1 MPQDLLIAAEVMPIV
16 KNIAYARTGAEL
28 QKAVKELYAAY
39 PEVVKEYLE
48 DEPAP
53 GHKFPG
59 EEEPSTI
66 KGSPFFDYKTGKE
79 GRTAP
84 QSPPEKYAPQVDP
97 KAYMKRL
104 AILVKA
110 FQPKYPNDEGADEK
124 GRKEEDADLKR
135 ELGTHRAMRSIGMK
149 AQFLHALRKALSEET
164 KAPVVTPPPA
174 GGAAAMQQERR
185 LCPRCGGAPCYCPD
199 GGGQA
204 GKSADG
210 SAGAGS
216 EETKT
221 VVMEN
226 KDVVPH
232 SEPNRPL

>member
-97 KAYMKRL
+97 KAYLKHLGM
-104 AILVKA
+104 LVKA
-110 FQPKYPNDEGADEK
+110 FGAQAQK
-124 GRKEEDADLKR
+124 ADPTVDP
-135 ELGTHRAMRSIGMK
+135 GTLHR
-149 AQFLHALRKALSEET
+149 LYALRKALSEET
-164 KAPVVTPPPA
+164 KAPVVAPPPA

-232 SEPNRPL
+232 SEPDRPL